1 MDMDRKLAYR
11 KKRPSTSRREEAL
24 ARAVS
29 PCSEYTRYTVE
40 GRFGAPAS
48 RFAAVLDP
56 EALGVLFPLGPFT
69 KARWSVKLGYG
80 MAVIGED
87 TRVHLHDN
95 GRYIVRRALDRT
107 HVERCMDV
115 LVSISYPAL
124 YVKGSDLYMWE
135 LVRDISFG
143 IDGAGRSI
151 PEDAFIWEGPWEN
164 PEEVKEAAV
173 KGFLDTYLEL
183 EGKAARW
190 SMVKYGSTGK
200 PPYTPAEGPV
210 RVFSEHLEA
219 VLGGERMDPYIVLGI
234 SSCIILMDMIADSGE
249 NDEEI

>member
-1 MDMDRKLAYR
+1 MDIDRKLSYR
-11 KKRPSTSRREEAL
+11 KKRPPTSRREEAL

-48 RFAAVLDP
+48 RFAAILDP

-69 KARWSVKLGYG
+69 RARWSGKLGYG

-107 HVERCMDV
+107 HVERCMNV
-115 LVSISYPAL
+115 LVSVSYPAL
-124 YVKGSDLYMWE
+124 YVEGPDLYMWE

-143 IDGAGRSI
+143 IDGAKRSI
-151 PEDAFIWEGPWEN
+151 PEDTFIWEGPWEN

-173 KGFLDTYLEL
+173 KGFLNTYREL
-183 EGKAARW
+183 EGKAARR
-190 SMVKYGSTGK
+190 SMEGHEPTREHL
-200 PPYTPAEGPV
+200 YTSAEAPV
-210 RVFSEHLEA
+210 RRFTEHIEA

-234 SSCIILMDMIADSGE
+234 SSCIILMDMIVDSSE
-249 NDEEI
+249 SDEDM